1 MLMKNPEF
9 RRNVWLEL
17 SPQRLILMPA
27 VLGIIAVLNIYL
39 SSDSRTENGT
49 AHALLIS
56 FSIIGALLVGAWGS
70 FATLASINSE
80 VAERT
85 WDQQRLSALSPW
97 QMAWGKLLGAGI
109 YPWFGGLICAVI
121 VLVSGITG
129 TDNPP
134 RVVLLLLA
142 SILGLLALHC
152 WIMATRLHTMDANA
166 ANNNSSLIKR
176 LFGLYVFLQVVPG
189 ALFLLIGL
197 PDSKA
202 ASGSNAWWGLPLGFS
217 SLCLLMATLGLALG
231 LLALWRSMSAQLM
244 VRTTPWAWALGCTAT
259 GLIVAGFFDSH
270 QTSFLRPALA
280 AAISLLATYFALFTD
295 KNNIMVWRAVACPA
309 RQGNWRRMLQS
320 LPLWPVSWL
329 LALVFT
335 LLYALPLLFRVSDAT
350 DSAAETTLAL
360 QIGSAQLL
368 GMCLLHAL
376 RDAGIFL
383 FFAWRNTTRKPIGMF
398 LLTYVV
404 LGFILPMFLRG
415 SSELALI
422 FEPLYGI
429 GKSGVDHMLY
439 SGAVFP
445 TLAWLAMLVHLAVV
459 GALLVWR
466 WRHTLRLQ
474 QQAEP

>member
-152 WIMATRLHTMDANA
+152 WIMATPWMPT
-166 ANNNSSLIKR
+166 
-176 LFGLYVFLQVVPG
+176 QP
-189 ALFLLIGL
+189 
-197 PDSKA
+197 
-202 ASGSNAWWGLPLGFS
+202 
-217 SLCLLMATLGLALG
+217 T
-231 LLALWRSMSAQLM
+231 
-244 VRTTPWAWALGCTAT
+244 TTPLSSSVCSAFM
-259 GLIVAGFFDSH
+259 FFCKSC
-270 QTSFLRPALA
+270 LA
-280 AAISLLATYFALFTD
+280 
-295 KNNIMVWRAVACPA
+295 
-309 RQGNWRRMLQS
+309 
-320 LPLWPVSWL
+320 
-329 LALVFT
+329 
-335 LLYALPLLFRVSDAT
+335 
-350 DSAAETTLAL
+350 
-360 QIGSAQLL
+360 
-368 GMCLLHAL
+368 H
-376 RDAGIFL
+376 
-383 FFAWRNTTRKPIGMF
+383 
-398 LLTYVV
+398 
-404 LGFILPMFLRG
+404 
-415 SSELALI
+415 SSC
-422 FEPLYGI
+422 
-429 GKSGVDHMLY
+429 
-439 SGAVFP
+439 
-445 TLAWLAMLVHLAVV
+445 
-459 GALLVWR
+459 
-466 WRHTLRLQ
+466 
-474 QQAEP
+474 